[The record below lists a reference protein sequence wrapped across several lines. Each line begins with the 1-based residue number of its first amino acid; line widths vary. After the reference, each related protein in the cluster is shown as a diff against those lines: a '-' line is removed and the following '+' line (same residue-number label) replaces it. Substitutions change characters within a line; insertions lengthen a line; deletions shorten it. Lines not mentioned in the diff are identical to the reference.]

1 MLSGGGAG
9 RGGNVAAK
17 KAKATAEGL
26 DDADWE
32 WSQVDITDKEAVST
46 AAAEG
51 KETLSFLQLRHVV

>member
-1 MLSGGGAG
+1 MAVLG

-26 DDADWE
+26 GDGDWE
-32 WSQVDITDKEAVST
+32 WSQVDITDKEAVAN
-46 AAAEG
+46 AASEG

>member
-1 MLSGGGAG
+1 MLG

-26 DDADWE
+26 DDGEWE
-32 WSQVDITDKEAVST
+32 WSQVDITDEEAVAT

-51 KETLSFLQLRHVV
+51 NARTLSSVSETRRL

>member
-1 MLSGGGAG
+1 MLG

-26 DDADWE
+26 DDGEWE
-32 WSQVDITDKEAVST
+32 WSQVDITDKEAVAN

-51 KETLSFLQLRHVV
+51 NAQRLRSS